1 MRIFLWPIVALV
13 GLLASGQSPA
23 DRKDWIQLFN
33 GKSLDGWA
41 PKITGYPLGENYADT
56 FRVANGMLQASYD
69 KYAKF
74 EDKFGHLF
82 YERQKFSHYIIAAE
96 YRFIGDQVAG
106 GPDWAIR
113 NNGLMLHSQSPQSMG
128 KDQDF
133 PISVEVQL
141 LGGLPNGK
149 PRSTANMCSPGTQ
162 VFINGTM
169 VKGHCLNSKSQ
180 TYAGDQWVRVEVEV
194 RGGERIDAQGR
205 GPDRARVRE
214 ADDRRRRSE
223 QVRPGGQS
231 RRHAPDRGLH
241 RDPGREPPDRV
252 PQDRAA
258 QPLGLHGSEVAEVQ
272 ELLRAPGRRRL
283 ATIDTSAGFGS
294 GLKAQGSSEIFERV
308 ERFA

>member
-1 MRIFLWPIVALV
+1 MRTLAPRTTRNAFVLSIVLLSVVALV
-13 GLLASGQSPA
+13 SLSAAGQPPA
-23 DRKDWIQLFN
+23 DRRDWIQLFN
-33 GKSLDGWA
+33 GKSLDGWV

-56 FRVANGMLQASYD
+56 FRVVNGVLQTSYD
-69 KYAKF
+69 KYTSF
-74 EDKFGHLF
+74 ESKFGHLF
-82 YERQKFSHYIIAAE
+82 YERQKFSYYIVAAE

-113 NNGLMLHSQSPQSMG
+113 NNGLMLHSQSPQSMW

-194 RGGERIDAQGR
+194 RGGERLIHKVDGQTVLEYEK
-205 GPDRARVRE
+205 PTI
-214 ADDRRRRSE
+214 RRRRGQ
-223 QVRPGGQS
+223 QVRPRGKS
-231 RRHAPDRGLH
+231 RWHAPHRRLH
-241 RDPGREPPDRV
+241 RDPGREPSNRV
-252 PQDRAA
+252 PEDRSA
-258 QPLGLHGSEVAEVQ
+258 QSLGLHGFEVSEVQ
-272 ELLRAPGRRRL
+272 ELLRSPGR
-283 ATIDTSAGFGS
+283 GG
-294 GLKAQGSSEIFERV
+294 V
-308 ERFA
+308 